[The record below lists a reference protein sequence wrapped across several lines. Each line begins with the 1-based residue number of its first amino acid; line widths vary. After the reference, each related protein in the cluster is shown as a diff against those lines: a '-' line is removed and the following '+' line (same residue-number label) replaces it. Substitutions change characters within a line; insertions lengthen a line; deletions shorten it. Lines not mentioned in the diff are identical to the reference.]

1 MPSGRR
7 ASALLH
13 PVARE
18 SVAPSPRVAPRL
30 VCGVLCTV
38 VQPTRKGPQEVP
50 APGIKAVIRS
60 ERERRF
66 EENYLGYHIRE
77 RDGIYIAVPLEW
89 AHGRGETIVSTDLL
103 TLRDEIRRWW
113 YQVGTS

>member
-1 MPSGRR
+1 MVSPQLGSGWYAACCSPSC
-7 ASALLH
+7 
-13 PVARE
+13 
-18 SVAPSPRVAPRL
+18 SPPEDS
-30 VCGVLCTV
+30 
-38 VQPTRKGPQEVP
+38 GPQDIP
-50 APGIKAVIRS
+50 APGITAVIRS
-60 ERERRF
+60 EKERRF

-77 RDGIYIAVPLEW
+77 RDGIFIAVPLEW

>member
-1 MPSGRR
+1 M
-7 ASALLH
+7 
-13 PVARE
+13 
-18 SVAPSPRVAPRL
+18 
-30 VCGVLCTV
+30 T
-38 VQPTRKGPQEVP
+38 
-50 APGIKAVIRS
+50 RS

-89 AHGRGETIVSTDLL
+89 AQGRGETIVSTDLT

-113 YQVGTS
+113 YQVGSS